1 MMKKRE
7 STIKYRWFKK
17 GKISKIR
24 KIRKGLSVLLAAT
37 LIISSNVSA
46 MTLDDEKKDYEDSQ
60 NTAEAQQ
67 NTADKLVEDI
77 QEVNEQIA
85 VLAQEIESANAGIEA
100 IDKDIE
106 LSEEEILEIE
116 ESIAG
121 RRDELSQMLSVM
133 YESTLSQDQ
142 MSVLMRANDTG
153 DLLVREEYINSLTT
167 YIENQVTELEEL
179 EETKFDKNDDLLRL
193 KEEREDDLEVLE
205 EKKALL
211 GEQLGQLGEL
221 VQEAQ
226 KKADNAQELADSLRT
241 KVLELEAKE
250 RQILSGKSYNGESS
264 DIVYDGDGT
273 DYYYVDPY
281 DYTDDEL
288 TMLAGIIECEAG
300 SVSYPGMI
308 AVGSVVMNRVESPN
322 FSNTIEGVIYAPY
335 QFEPVSTG
343 TYAVVLARGP
353 NSNCYM
359 AAQEVLE
366 GKRNVP
372 NYYFK
377 AAWYAEEHGIS
388 GVNIGGNVFH

>member
-1 MMKKRE
+1 VK
-7 STIKYRWFKK
+7 
-17 GKISKIR
+17 
-24 KIRKGLSVLLAAT
+24 V
-37 LIISSNVSA
+37 
-46 MTLDDEKKDYEDSQ
+46 
-60 NTAEAQQ
+60 
-67 NTADKLVEDI
+67 
-77 QEVNEQIA
+77 
-85 VLAQEIESANAGIEA
+85 
-100 IDKDIE
+100 
-106 LSEEEILEIE
+106 EEEIA
-116 ESIAG
+116 SQ
-121 RRDELSQMLSVM
+121 RDELGSVISVM

-142 MSVLMRANDTG
+142 LSVILRANDTSEFLTR
-153 DLLVREEYINSLTT
+153 DEYFTSLTT
-167 YIENQVTELEEL
+167 YVDNRISELEEM
-179 EETKFDKNDDLLRL
+179 EDDKYDKGDDLLRL
-193 KEEREDDLEVLE
+193 KDERETEVEALE
-205 EKKALL
+205 EKQSEL
-211 GEQLGQLGEL
+211 GEQITEMSEL
-221 VQEAQ
+221 MQTAQE
-226 KKADNAQELADSLRT
+226 KADDAQEFADSLRA

-250 RQILSGKSYNGESS
+250 RQLLSGKSYNGESS
-264 DIVYDGDGT
+264 NIVYDGDGT
-273 DYYYVDPY
+273 DYYYVDAYP
-281 DYTDDEL
+281 YTDEEL
-288 TMLAGIIECEAG
+288 TLLAGIIECEAG